1 MFCREVLRVS
11 CRGGEGR
18 GEGREGVLRF
28 LFNKVASL
36 RTCGF
41 VDGRLQYGCFSSVI
55 CEIFESTFFDKHLA
69 TTAADSLN
77 FDILIG

>member
-1 MFCREVLRVS
+1 MEVFCREVLRVS
-11 CRGGEGR
+11 CRGGTAGGR
-18 GEGREGVLRF
+18 GDVLRF

-41 VDGRLQYGCFSSVI
+41 VDGRLQHWCFSSVI

-69 TTAADSLN
+69 TTAPDSLN
-77 FDILIG
+77 FGILLG